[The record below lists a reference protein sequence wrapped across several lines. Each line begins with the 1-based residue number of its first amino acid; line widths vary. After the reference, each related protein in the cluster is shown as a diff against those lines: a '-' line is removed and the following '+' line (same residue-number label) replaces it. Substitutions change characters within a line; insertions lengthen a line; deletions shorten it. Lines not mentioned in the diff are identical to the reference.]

1 MKTNKIAEQIANK
14 LKVDLN
20 ENDID
25 VSHRLSNTNN
35 TGIIVKFTSRNKC
48 EEILEKA
55 KKAKLKCGMLDLG
68 TEYINEFENKEI
80 TKNKFIFVN
89 ESLTK
94 TNKIKLSKT

>member
-1 MKTNKIAEQIANK
+1 
-14 LKVDLN
+14 
-20 ENDID
+20 
-25 VSHRLSNTNN
+25 
-35 TGIIVKFTSRNKC
+35 
-48 EEILEKA
+48 
-55 KKAKLKCGMLDLG
+55 MLDLG